1 MAQRPH
7 RPSSTGRVWLEGLC
21 YSQVCPLSLPF
32 QNSNTREDVLTKA
45 NRQGAQGIL
54 DGASKAM
61 LENEFGTTR
70 DEDVVQ
76 QILEK
81 GEIQETT
88 VRHSLS
94 LSL

>member
-1 MAQRPH
+1 
-7 RPSSTGRVWLEGLC
+7 V
-21 YSQVCPLSLPF
+21 
-32 QNSNTREDVLTKA
+32 VLTISV

-61 LENEFGTTR
+61 LENEFGTYR

-81 GEIQETT
+81 GEIQEAT
-88 VRHSLS
+88 VRPFPFLPSID
-94 LSL
+94 